1 MGRDTEFNKTK
12 GTGGLD
18 GRPDALVKV
27 PGITHFSDNS
37 LCSLSVS
44 SKSPQK
50 SKAGFTYLS
59 AEVICF
65 DARPASKS
73 DPKSYLA
80 SLTRFSKLK
89 RLGRS
94 LSFFKLNLEP
104 RAKSNSNLF

>member
-1 MGRDTEFNKTK
+1 M
-12 GTGGLD
+12 
-18 GRPDALVKV
+18 
-27 PGITHFSDNS
+27 
-37 LCSLSVS
+37 
-44 SKSPQK
+44 
-50 SKAGFTYLS
+50 S

-65 DARPASKS
+65 DARPDPKS
-73 DPKSYLA
+73 DPKFYLA